1 MSAWQRKHLKQT
13 DFCEMPLTYRGAGRL
28 RAQLRGVTVE
38 RCSERGI
45 RADTGGSVELTGCS
59 LRGNGT
65 DYGGGGTITADGRRV
80 G

>member
-1 MSAWQRKHLKQT
+1 MQRKHLKRT
-13 DFCEMPLTYRGAGRL
+13 DFCETPLTHRGAGRL

-38 RCSERGI
+38 RCSGKGI
-45 RADTGGSVELTGCS
+45 WASWNGSVELTGCS

-65 DYGGGGTITADGRRV
+65 DYNSYGGSGTITADGRRV